1 VYKQSDIHLAL
12 ENFITG
18 NLQMY
23 GVDKND
29 ITFHEI
35 TDFQNKF
42 PASYYYT
49 NTLKGKIVIEGIS
62 SLIDGK
68 HFKIGIMYEP
78 SVKDEAK
85 SRLQSILNSFKLK

>member
-1 VYKQSDIHLAL
+1 
-12 ENFITG
+12 
-18 NLQMY
+18 MY

-29 ITFHEI
+29 VTFHEI

-49 NTLKGKIVIEGIS
+49 NALKGGIVAEGIS

-68 HFKIGIMYEP
+68 HFKILCM
-78 SVKDEAK
+78 SHRSKM
-85 SRLQSILNSFKLK
+85 KLRAGYSLS